1 MRIVIIGAGAM
12 GSLFGGMLARAGE
25 DVVFVEKWQDHV
37 DALEER
43 GLQMRFG
50 DDAWHAEG
58 RATTDVRE
66 AGTADLLMIWSK
78 AYDTAAAIAEAAPAI
93 GPDTIVCTLQ
103 NGLGN
108 IEAIE
113 RHVPQER
120 IVYGVTGIG
129 AILLGPGEIQL
140 TEGAWTGG
148 GVTWI
153 GARTAAAR
161 PVVERVG
168 ELLNRA
174 KVTTEV
180 RDDIDAL
187 VWNKLAMA
195 TAMSSVT
202 AVTRLRMGAVMDQP
216 GTRQLLVTL
225 TEEIVAVANGKGI
238 ALDAEEAVRRNMHIY
253 DQGAEHLTSM
263 VQDVIAQRRTEVAS
277 LTRAIADEGRA
288 VGVPT
293 PACETLASLIE
304 AIEAHYDV
312 QLLGTHVTA

>member
-1 MRIVIIGAGAM
+1 
-12 GSLFGGMLARAGE
+12 
-25 DVVFVEKWQDHV
+25 
-37 DALEER
+37 
-43 GLQMRFG
+43 
-50 DDAWHAEG
+50 
-58 RATTDVRE
+58 
-66 AGTADLLMIWSK
+66 MIWSK
-78 AYDTAAAIAEAAPAI
+78 AYDTATAIAQAAPAI

-113 RHVPQER
+113 RHVAPER

-161 PVVERVG
+161 EVVARVG

-174 KVTTEV
+174 RVTTEV

-202 AVTRLRMGAVMDQP
+202 AVTRLRMGAVMETP

-238 ALDAEEAVRRNMHIY
+238 ALDAAEAVRRNLHIY
-253 DQGAEHLTSM
+253 EQGRDHLTSM
-263 VQDVIAQRRTEVAS
+263 VQDVIAERRTEVAS

-293 PACETLASLIE
+293 PACEALASLIE
-304 AIEAHYDV
+304 AIEGHYAE
-312 QLLGTHVTA
+312 QLLPARVSG